1 MSNRSTVS
9 KAGGGAV
16 FAPAG
21 QGDVARTNQSAPVAA
36 VMGVGSILAL
46 QGVGD
51 FTESRRRAVK
61 RGTTL
66 LDLLEEMKADLL
78 LGSVSPARLD
88 AMSQQLATLRERVD
102 PELDA
107 VLDEIELRVLVELA
121 KSGRFPTL

>member
-1 MSNRSTVS
+1 
-9 KAGGGAV
+9 
-16 FAPAG
+16 
-21 QGDVARTNQSAPVAA
+21 
-36 VMGVGSILAL
+36 MGVGSILAL

-51 FTESRRRAVK
+51 FSESRRRAVK
-61 RGTTL
+61 RGNAL
-66 LDLLEEMKADLL
+66 LDLLEGIKADLL

-88 AMSQQLATLRERVD
+88 AISEQLSTLRDRVD